1 MKKLITIILILINI
15 NTYSQVS
22 IRGYTQVRYNK
33 LFETNPN
40 LGCEQ
45 CDKSWGGNE
54 GFFIR
59 RSRIIFYGNASDR
72 VSYYIQPDFAS
83 AISSTSL
90 NYLQI
95 RDAYFDISIDKN
107 KEFRFRIGQSKVPF
121 GFENM
126 QSSQNRIPLDRNDAL
141 NSAVSNER
149 DLGIFFYWTPKSIKE
164 TFNFISKNNLKH
176 SGDYGMFGIG
186 TYNGQTSN
194 KPDQNSNKHF
204 VTRLSYPIKIKDQII
219 EPGIQFYT
227 GKFIV
232 TSVSKDVKGN
242 NRFEYLDSRSAASFV
257 LYPQP
262 FGIQAEY
269 NIGTGPRFNPN
280 TNTIEQSKINGGYS
294 TLSYMIKSKEQ
305 YITPFT
311 RYHYY
316 NGGKKHELDARSY
329 KVNDLEIGI
338 EYQPYKSLEITAMYT
353 ISKRKYDDFLTI
365 DNYQYGRLLRLQAQV
380 NF

>member
-1 MKKLITIILILINI
+1 
-15 NTYSQVS
+15 VS
-22 IRGYTQVRYNK
+22 HDQ
-33 LFETNPN
+33 N
-40 LGCEQ
+40 L
-45 CDKSWGGNE
+45 
-54 GFFIR
+54 
-59 RSRIIFYGNASDR
+59 
-72 VSYYIQPDFAS
+72 
-83 AISSTSL
+83 
-90 NYLQI
+90 
-95 RDAYFDISIDKN
+95 
-107 KEFRFRIGQSKVPF
+107 
-121 GFENM
+121 
-126 QSSQNRIPLDRNDAL
+126 
-141 NSAVSNER
+141 
-149 DLGIFFYWTPKSIKE
+149 
-164 TFNFISKNNLKH
+164 
-176 SGDYGMFGIG
+176 
-186 TYNGQTSN
+186 
-194 KPDQNSNKHF
+194 DQNSNKHF